1 MTATEAR
8 IAYQLLTAFDWQA
21 PRTAWKYRTVK
32 EIAALLPRPY
42 ANPNP
47 VSAALHD
54 LAEKGLIDHP
64 VGWPRTWFFPDP
76 LPIKVDRDA
85 VIEELKRAAGLNKKS
100 PLDDTI
106 AAITE
111 YFDWDS
117 PERTEKTATEVAHIM
132 GLPDGDA
139 SVLGRSL
146 TLMCHAGK
154 TSRRMLHGT
163 RLYAIPPVK

>member
-21 PRTAWKYRTVK
+21 PRTTWKYRTVK

-42 ANPNP
+42 ASPNP

-85 VIEELKRAAGLNKKS
+85 VIAELKRAAA
-100 PLDDTI
+100 LDRPDAMKDTVS
-106 AAITE
+106 AILE
-111 YFDWDS
+111 RFDWDS
-117 PERTEKTATEVAHIM
+117 EERTDRTASEVASAL
-132 GLPDGDA
+132 GWPD
-139 SVLGRSL
+139 RSRTVGKAL
-146 TLMCHAGK
+146 TLLCHAGK
-154 TSRRMLHGT
+154 TSRRARRYSM
-163 RLYAIPPVK
+163 PPVK

>member
-8 IAYQLLTAFDWQA
+8 IAYQLLTAFDWES
-21 PRTAWKYRTVK
+21 PRTAWKHRTVK
-32 EIAALLPRPY
+32 EIAALLPSPVSC
-42 ANPNP
+42 ATP
-47 VSAALHD
+47 VSAALRM
-54 LAEKGLIDHP
+54 LAEKQQIDAP
-64 VGWPRTWFFPDP
+64 VGWPRTWLIPDP

-85 VIEELKRAAGLNKKS
+85 LVSELKKAAYLNKKS
-100 PLDDTI
+100 PLDDTV

-132 GLPDGDA
+132 GFPDGA
-139 SVLGRSL
+139 SVLGRALS
-146 TLMCHAGK
+146 LMCLAGK
-154 TSRRMLHGT
+154 SSRRSLRGT